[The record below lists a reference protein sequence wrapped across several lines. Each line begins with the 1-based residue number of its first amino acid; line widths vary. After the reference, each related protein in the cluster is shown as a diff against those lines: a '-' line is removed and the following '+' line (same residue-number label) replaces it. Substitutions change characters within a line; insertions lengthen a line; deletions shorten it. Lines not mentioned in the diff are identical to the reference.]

1 MSVFLQLGHPHPGQ
15 PYKGL
20 QYTAY
25 LPQSGW
31 RDSNKVLRLLQK
43 AFDKKVLFVIQD
55 SDQVQIN
62 GVRLRTDP

>member
-25 LPQSGW
+25 LPPGW
-31 RDSNKVLRLLQK
+31 EDSDKVLRLLQK

-55 SDQVQIN
+55 NGQVQIN
-62 GVRLRTDP
+62 GVKLRTDP